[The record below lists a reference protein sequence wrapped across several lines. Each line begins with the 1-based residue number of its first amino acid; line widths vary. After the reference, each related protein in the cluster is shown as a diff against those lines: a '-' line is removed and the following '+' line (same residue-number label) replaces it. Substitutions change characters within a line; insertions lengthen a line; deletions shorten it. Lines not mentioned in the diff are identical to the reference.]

1 MHRPPRPEKR
11 GGCLA
16 IEEERAVTGLHME
29 FSGPE
34 SGTPLVLLHGFG
46 GDGSAWDAVKA
57 ELPDTVRVITVDLP
71 GHGGSL
77 DSDGRGGAGR
87 MAKAILAGLDAA
99 GVTSFH
105 LAGHSMGG
113 AVSALIAMRAP
124 DRVKSLTLVA
134 PGGMAK
140 EINADLLDRYARAR
154 SADEIGACLDEMSAP
169 GFTTPPAVVDHF
181 VAARAKPGQTEA
193 LDETYRAMFPN
204 GPEEGQGVLPGDALA
219 ALTMPV
225 AVIWGTGDTVLPC
238 PKPSALPASFAFN
251 VLPGLGHMLPEEAPD
266 AVARVLTEAV
276 GSGA

>member
-1 MHRPPRPEKR
+1 M
-11 GGCLA
+11 
-16 IEEERAVTGLHME
+16 IEEERAVTGLHMD
-29 FSGPE
+29 FSGAE

-46 GDGSAWDAVKA
+46 GDGSAWDAVRA
-57 ELPDTVRVITVDLP
+57 ELPTTVRVITVDLP

-77 DSDGRGGAGR
+77 NSDGRGGAGR
-87 MAKAILAGLDAA
+87 MAKAILAGLEAA
-99 GVTSFH
+99 GVMAFH

-140 EINADLLDRYARAR
+140 EINADLLARYAKATTE
-154 SADEIGACLDEMSAP
+154 AEIRGCLDEMSAP
-169 GFTTPPAVVDHF
+169 DFVTAEAVIDHF
-181 VAARAKPGQTEA
+181 VAARAKPGQIEA
-193 LDETYRAMFPN
+193 LNETYLAMFPD
-204 GPEEGQGVLPGDALA
+204 GPEQGQGVLPGEALA

-266 AVARVLTEAV
+266 AVVRVLTEAV

>member
-1 MHRPPRPEKR
+1 M
-11 GGCLA
+11 
-16 IEEERAVTGLHME
+16 IEEERAVTGLHMD

-34 SGTPLVLLHGFG
+34 TGTPLVLLHGFG

-57 ELPDTVRVITVDLP
+57 ELPGSVRVITVDLP

-77 DSDGRGGAGR
+77 GSDGRGGAGR
-87 MAKAILAGLDAA
+87 MAKAILAGLEAA
-99 GVTSFH
+99 GVDAFH

-113 AVSALIAMRAP
+113 AVSALMAMRAP
-124 DRVKSLTLVA
+124 ERVKSLTLVA
-134 PGGMAK
+134 PGGMAR
-140 EINADLLDRYARAR
+140 EINADLLERYAQAR
-154 SADEIGACLDEMSAP
+154 SADEIGACLGEMSVP
-169 GFTTPPAVVDHF
+169 DHVTPQPVIDHF
-181 VAARAKPGQTEA
+181 VAARARPGQIEA

-219 ALTMPV
+219 ALAMPV

-266 AVARVLTEAV
+266 AVVRVLLGAL
-276 GSGA
+276 GSDA

>member
-1 MHRPPRPEKR
+1 
-11 GGCLA
+11 
-16 IEEERAVTGLHME
+16 VTGLHMD

-77 DSDGRGGAGR
+77 NSDGRGGAGR

-204 GPEEGQGVLPGDALA
+204 GPEEGQGVLAGRCAGSAHDAGGGD
-219 ALTMPV
+219 
-225 AVIWGTGDTVLPC
+225 
-238 PKPSALPASFAFN
+238 
-251 VLPGLGHMLPEEAPD
+251 LGHRRHGA
-266 AVARVLTEAV
+266 AVPEAV
-276 GSGA
+276 CPAGLVCLQRAARPWPHAARGSSGCRGAGADRGGRLGSLRGRGS

>member
-1 MHRPPRPEKR
+1 M
-11 GGCLA
+11 
-16 IEEERAVTGLHME
+16 TGLHMDL
-29 FSGPE
+29 SGAE
-34 SGTPLVLLHGFG
+34 TGTPLVLLHGFG

-77 DSDGRGGAGR
+77 DAEGRGGAGR

-99 GVTSFH
+99 GVTAFH

-124 DRVKSLTLVA
+124 DRVKTLTLVA
-134 PGGMAK
+134 PGGMASD
-140 EINADLLDRYARAR
+140 INADLLARYAKAT
-154 SADEIGACLDEMSAP
+154 AEAEIRACLDEMSAP
-169 GFTTPPAVVDHF
+169 GFATSPAVVDHF
-181 VAARAKPGQTEA
+181 VAARARPAQIKA
-193 LDETYRAMFPN
+193 LEETYRAMFPN

-219 ALTMPV
+219 ALPMPV

-266 AVARVLTEAV
+266 AVVRVLAAAV
-276 GSGA
+276 GGEG